1 MALIGFR
8 SPLTYHPWPWSEY
21 TEEQKESVKI
31 AEKVKSLLDGEYVCQ
46 LWCDNFFDLG
56 QCTYHELLK
65 KSLSFDYAI
74 FIGGK
79 DDYVRRES
87 DRTHKYAARDNVYL
101 EFGLYAGILTYGPS
115 LI

>member
-1 MALIGFR
+1 M
-8 SPLTYHPWPWSEY
+8 
-21 TEEQKESVKI
+21 
-31 AEKVKSLLDGEYVCQ
+31 
-46 LWCDNFFDLG
+46 CDNFFDLG

-87 DRTHKYAARDNVYL
+87 DEPTNMPLVIMFIWSLGYMREFLHMRDV
-101 EFGLYAGILTYGPS
+101 FS
-115 LI
+115 